1 MLYRKESNL
10 KKDSNYIV
18 GLHARGLAAAVLA
31 TFPLAMGIDNDVT
44 RMIIPVAFL
53 FIILTNLSTTVM
65 LFITEHN
72 TKKKTIEQIKQKIV
86 ESKKTDLDLLK
97 DRIK

>member
-10 KKDSNYIV
+10 KRDSNYIF

-53 FIILTNLSTTVM
+53 FNYLANLFTTVM

-72 TKKKTIEQIKQKIV
+72 TKKNTIEQIKQKIV

-97 DRIK
+97 DKIK